1 MTLFCP
7 LLNLEIGC
15 TSAARWCH
23 YCAAGEGKWFLE
35 RVKKLKRLEIDKNE

>member
-23 YCAAGEGKWFLE
+23 YCAAGEGKWFLTPFPPSA
-35 RVKKLKRLEIDKNE
+35 